1 MLLVAS
7 TMRFVLVF
15 PARCYWLTVVDLYY
29 MKFSLLTHACVRVCV
44 CVGVVGAKARDNA
57 LFGFVV

>member
-1 MLLVAS
+1 
-7 TMRFVLVF
+7 MRFVLVF

-29 MKFSLLTHACVRVCV
+29 MKFSLLTHVCVRCLCVCA

>member
-1 MLLVAS
+1 
-7 TMRFVLVF
+7 MRFVLVF

-29 MKFSLLTHACVRVCV
+29 MKFSLLTHMYVFVSVCVCV